1 MNKVACTKYRR
12 AQTMKKITG
21 IVAVAFMAG
30 LIGGG
35 IGERI
40 ADEVWTSKT
49 ALAGMGMFTAS
60 NCEAFKANF
69 MQDHASG
76 TALSRF
82 DVWLMGVI
90 HSEHC

>member
-1 MNKVACTKYRR
+1 
-12 AQTMKKITG
+12 MKKLTG
-21 IVAVAFMAG
+21 IVAVVFVVGM
-30 LIGGG
+30 IGDG
-35 IGERI
+35 IGERV

-49 ALAGMGMFTAS
+49 ALAATGMFTAS
-60 NCEAFKANF
+60 NCEALKANF

-82 DVWLMGVI
+82 DVWLMGII

>member
-1 MNKVACTKYRR
+1 
-12 AQTMKKITG
+12 MKKLTAL
-21 IVAVAFMAG
+21 VAISFMAG
-30 LIGGG
+30 MIGGG
-35 IGERI
+35 IGEQI

-49 ALAGMGMFTAS
+49 ALAATGMFTAS
-60 NCEAFKANF
+60 NCEALKANF

-82 DVWLMGVI
+82 DVWLMGLI